1 MTELVDGP
9 AQAAAAILL
18 LVGALL
24 MFLSSIGVVRMPDLY
39 TRMSASSK
47 AAGLGSSLVLA
58 AVGVHFGT
66 LAVGARA
73 IAAIVFIFLTVP
85 VAAHMVARAGYMAE
99 VPIWDRTIQDD
110 LAGRYDRPAGVL
122 KNADDTEDDA

>member
-1 MTELVDGP
+1 MAELMDGP
-9 AQAAAAILL
+9 AQAVAAVLL
-18 LVGALL
+18 ALGALL

-58 AVGVHFGT
+58 AVGIHFGT

-85 VAAHMVARAGYMAE
+85 VAAHMVARAGYMAR

-110 LAGRYDRPAGVL
+110 LARKYDRDAGVL
-122 KNADDTEDDA
+122 RSNEDEP

>member
-1 MTELVDGP
+1 MAELMDGP
-9 AQAAAAILL
+9 AQAVAAVLL
-18 LVGALL
+18 ALGALL

-58 AVGVHFGT
+58 AVGIHFGT

-85 VAAHMVARAGYMAE
+85 VAAHMVARAGYMAR

-110 LAGRYDRPAGVL
+110 LAGKYDRDAGVL
-122 KNADDTEDDA
+122 RSNEDEP

>member
-1 MTELVDGP
+1 MADIATGP

-18 LVGALL
+18 AIGALL
-24 MFLSSIGVVRMPDLY
+24 MFLSSIGLVRMPDLY

-58 AVGVHFGT
+58 AVAFHFGT
-66 LAVGARA
+66 LAVAARA
-73 IAAIVFIFLTVP
+73 VAAILFIFLTVP
-85 VAAHMVARAGYMAE
+85 VAAHMVARAGYMAR

-110 LAGRYDRPAGVL
+110 LAGRYDRDAGVL
-122 KNADDTEDDA
+122 RPGEEDP